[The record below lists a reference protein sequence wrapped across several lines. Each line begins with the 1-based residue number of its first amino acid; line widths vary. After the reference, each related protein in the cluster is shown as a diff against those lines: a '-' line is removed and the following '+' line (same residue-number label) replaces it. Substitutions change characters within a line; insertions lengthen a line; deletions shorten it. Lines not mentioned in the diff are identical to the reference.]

1 MSVTVRAN
9 QPQHQ
14 EKLQQMDD
22 GKPKISSR
30 RRSGGDGVPEI
41 FCVDEQTFGDIDL
54 SRWRLLSLA
63 VLAEEGIRG
72 AVELSVIFIDE
83 QAMSDL
89 NGQYM
94 GKAGPTDVLA
104 FPIDST
110 EVMIPQGPG
119 AITHSPSHSQFD
131 TSDIPLLLGDVL
143 ICPSVAYAQSATH
156 AGTYDDEL
164 ALLLVHGILHIL
176 GHDHEVEVDAEIMRK
191 REIDI
196 LQKHHWN
203 GPTPFAFRQEHAK

>member
-1 MSVTVRAN
+1 MRAN

-63 VLAEEGIRG
+63 ALAEEGIRG